1 MIELTF
7 QSASIVTMMG
17 IISCVSTAGSISPDV
32 FPRDAKASGEA
43 LKFGIYEISLTGD
56 GAVNNPFDTIA
67 TVTFTPPSGQANA
80 RTVYAFYD
88 GDNTW
93 KARVYVSET
102 GTWRWSSASAMDKGL
117 DGKTGVF
124 QAVDSKLR
132 GRLLLHPKNPRH
144 WITEDGR
151 WFLNINDTAYF
162 LLSQKDQNGNSISH
176 EDFAAYV
183 RDAVGHGITSFRSWA
198 AVGPKGCLEGIE
210 AWNDSIFEDED
221 CTRLLLN
228 HFRCSDQRL
237 GWLLEHYPDIYIQLI
252 MFPLGTRW
260 SVDEQFW
267 KNLTEVQKERVLRYI
282 VARYAAYPQIFW
294 LAVNDAHYGPNH
306 PNNNALARETGEYL
320 RQHDPWQHPIST
332 GHARF
337 VDFYFAD
344 EEWATYIHLENAYDL
359 GATQYGKYHPY
370 AKPVFLGEDR
380 YEQDHPELDPADMR
394 YYQRRLYWAWLL
406 SGGFTN
412 YGGRWWVVHP
422 YSETGKR
429 PARSPWDR
437 EKKTFTSQL
446 VGLDS
451 VWHIRDYFSK
461 RDIELSDFEPDHS
474 LGADLDGGTG
484 IQSPKVMRRGT
495 DEYLIYHPNAA
506 ADGKDARAD
515 ISRNACLSLDLR
527 AARGLFSV
535 EWYRAEDG
543 TTHNGDIIQGGR
555 EIKLASPW
563 TGHDVL
569 VHLVRIS
576 ERGSR

>member
-1 MIELTF
+1 MVELIF
-7 QSASIVTMMG
+7 QSTSIVTIVG
-17 IISCVSTAGSISPDV
+17 FIFCTSSAGSDSQDV
-32 FPRDAKASGEA
+32 SQSDVKASGEA

-56 GAVNNPFDTIA
+56 GAVNNPFDTVA

-80 RTVYAFYD
+80 RTIYAFYD

-93 KARVYVSET
+93 RARVYVSET
-102 GTWRWSSASAMDKGL
+102 GVWRWSSTSAMDKGL
-117 DGKTGVF
+117 DGKTGAF
-124 QAVDSKLR
+124 QTVDSKLR
-132 GRLLLHPKNPRH
+132 GRLLPHPKNPRH

-162 LLSQKDQNGNSISH
+162 LLSLKDQNGNPISH
-176 EDFAAYV
+176 EDFAAYI
-183 RDAVGHGITSFRSWA
+183 RDAVDHGITSFRSWA
-198 AVGPKGCLEGIE
+198 ALGPKGCLEGIE
-210 AWNDSIFEDED
+210 AWNDSIFEDES
-221 CTRLLLN
+221 CTRLRLN

-237 GWLLEHYPDIYIQLI
+237 AWLLEYYPDIYIQLI
-252 MFPLGTRW
+252 IFPLGTRW

-267 KNLTEVQKERVLRYI
+267 KNLTTAQKERVLRYI
-282 VARYAAYPQIFW
+282 VARYAAYPQVFW
-294 LAVNDAHYGPNH
+294 LVVNDAHYGPNY

-344 EEWATYIHLENAYDL
+344 EEWATYIHLENAYEL
-359 GATQYGKYHPY
+359 GATQYDKYQSY

-380 YEQDHPELDPADMR
+380 YEQDHLKLDPVDMR

-437 EKKTFTSQL
+437 EKTTFTNQL

-451 VWHIRDYFSK
+451 VRHIRDYFTT
-461 RDIELSDFEPDHS
+461 RNVELSDFEPDHS
-474 LGADLDGGTG
+474 LGADLDGRTG

-506 ADGKDARAD
+506 ADGKDARVD
-515 ISRNACLSLDLR
+515 ISINARLRLDLK
-527 AARGLFSV
+527 AAHGPFSV

-543 TTHNGDIIQGGR
+543 TTNNGGIIQGGK
-555 EIKLASPW
+555 EIELVSPW
-563 TGHDVL
+563 IGHDV
-569 VHLVRIS
+569 VIHLVKVS
-576 ERGSR
+576 DS

>member
-1 MIELTF
+1 MIEFIF
-7 QSASIVTMMG
+7 QSSSIITMMG
-17 IISCVSTAGSISPDV
+17 VIFCASTTGSDSPDV
-32 FPRDAKASGEA
+32 SQSNVKAPSEA
-43 LKFGIYEISLTGD
+43 PKFGIYEISLTGD
-56 GAVNNPFDTIA
+56 GTVNNPFDTIA

-80 RTVYAFYD
+80 KTVYAFYD

-93 KARVYVSET
+93 RARIYVSEI
-102 GTWRWSSASAMDKGL
+102 GTWQWSSASAMDKDL
-117 DGKTGVF
+117 DGKTGAF
-124 QAVDSKLR
+124 RAVNSKLR
-132 GRLLLHPKNPRH
+132 GRLLPHQKNPRH

-162 LLSQKDQNGNSISH
+162 LLSLKDQNGNSISH

-183 RDAVGHGITSFRSWA
+183 RDAVDHGITSFRSWA
-198 AVGPKGCLEGIE
+198 AVGSRGCLEGIE
-210 AWNDSIFEDED
+210 AWNDSIFEDEGN
-221 CTRLLLN
+221 TRLRLN

-237 GWLLEHYPDIYIQLI
+237 AWLLEHYPDIYIQLI
-252 MFPLGTRW
+252 IFPLGTRW

-267 KNLTEVQKERVLRYI
+267 KNLTEVQKKRLLRYI

-294 LAVNDAHYGPNH
+294 LAFNDAHYDPNY

-320 RQHDPWQHPIST
+320 RQHDLWQHPVST

-344 EEWATYIHLENAYDL
+344 EKWATYIHLENAYDL
-359 GATQYGKYHPY
+359 GATQCEKYYAY

-422 YSETGKR
+422 YSETEKR

-437 EKKTFTSQL
+437 EKVTFTSQL
-446 VGLDS
+446 VGLES
-451 VWHIRDYFSK
+451 VRHIRDYFTT
-461 RDIELSDFEPDHS
+461 RNIELSAFEPDHS
-474 LGADLDGGTG
+474 LATDLDGRTG

-506 ADGKDARAD
+506 ADGKEARVD
-515 ISRNACLSLDLR
+515 ISRNACLRLDLK
-527 AARGLFSV
+527 AAHGLFSV

-543 TTHNGDIIQGGR
+543 TIYDGGVSR
-555 EIKLASPW
+555 GGKEIELISPW
-563 TGHDVL
+563 TGHDV
-569 VHLVRIS
+569 VIHLVKIS
-576 ERGSR
+576 DS